1 MAQLRIALASDHG
14 GFEQKEAL
22 KPWLEDLGFTV
33 DDFGCDSEES
43 VDYPDYAKRAARAVA
58 QGDDDY
64 GVLVCG
70 TGIGMMSAANKVHG
84 IRAANLTSTEFAKLS
99 REHNNANIATLS
111 GRFTS
116 LEDNKAILEAFLGAD
131 FSGDR
136 HARRVEK
143 IMTIETEE

>member
-70 TGIGMMSAANKVHG
+70 TGIGMMIAANKVHG

-116 LEDNKAILEAFLGAD
+116 LEDNKAILEAFLGAV